1 MVHANTA
8 IVKLWVPVVVLAHVF
23 SLFFFAKLILVS
35 NPRLFKVFRRRR
47 SSNEKLP
54 KARNSEDD
62 EGKEG
67 AEDIVLTLDK
77 QRQVVSIRE
86 KTIGELNNTFSA
98 LCAVVMS
105 PLASD
110 GQYPPTQQPAP
121 LTALPADCLPSL
133 CWLPSSCRSELRP
146 RDCWR
151 PL

>member
-1 MVHANTA
+1 MAVVHNTA

-86 KTIGELNNTFSA
+86 KTIGEFFILYESQCA
-98 LCAVVMS
+98 LPV
-105 PLASD
+105 LAIAP
-110 GQYPPTQQPAP
+110 GGHYPPTSHPATLPGLP
-121 LTALPADCLPSL
+121 LL
-133 CWLPSSCRSELRP
+133 SC
-146 RDCWR
+146 C
-151 PL
+151 